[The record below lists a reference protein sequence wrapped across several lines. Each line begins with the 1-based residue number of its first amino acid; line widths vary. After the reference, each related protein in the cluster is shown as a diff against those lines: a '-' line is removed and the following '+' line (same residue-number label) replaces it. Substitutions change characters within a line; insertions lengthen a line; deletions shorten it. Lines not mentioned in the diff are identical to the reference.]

1 MHMKN
6 IKDVNVIDGF
16 LLKESYSLYGD
27 ANFDYHDEIKMGL
40 RNLRVNVR
48 SYIGK
53 ENDVDNFKINFIN
66 GFADFLYET
75 KYMLDQSRLSG
86 VPINIIL
93 EDGRPDLENDD
104 FSLVNEPNGQVSGRA
119 FIKGKNDHNI
129 LGFNKSIDIESI
141 DIFVSMHSVNQLV
154 HEFGHILD
162 FAYGEGKNVD
172 LSMNHDFD
180 NIVNEYR
187 RAVSANKLKYM
198 LSKNDVQ
205 YFGRRDEIYARMF
218 HSWEYNTVEKHR
230 SDNILI
236 SRKRDGVMNVEDLI
250 ADKVYDVNKD
260 QVDTYYDSKFGS
272 ILEDFRLSELS
283 IDDTKSVLTDV
294 ELLSKLTE
302 IETDIFGNNN
312 VSKLNNVKS
321 IDIDL

>member
-1 MHMKN
+1 MSVRIN
-6 IKDVNVIDGF
+6 DINVIDGF
-16 LLKESYSLYGD
+16 LLPDNGYTLHPNSDFTYEF
-27 ANFDYHDEIKMGL
+27 NFDIDNMIDVTL
-40 RNLRVNVR
+40 R
-48 SYIGK
+48 SYDDKKQYVIDFTYK
-53 ENDVDNFKINFIN
+53 FTEIFSPFFKDV
-66 GFADFLYET
+66 
-75 KYMLDQSRLSG
+75 KYILDQSRLSG
-86 VPINIIL
+86 VPINIVL

-119 FIKGKNDHNI
+119 FIKGKNNHNI
-129 LGFNKSIDIESI
+129 LGFNKSVDIESI
-141 DIFVSMHSVNQLV
+141 DIFVSMHSINQLV

-162 FAYGEGKNVD
+162 FAHGEGKNAD
-172 LSMNHDFD
+172 LSMSHDFD

-187 RAVSANKLKYM
+187 RAVSANKFKYM

-218 HSWEYNTVEKHR
+218 HSWEYNTVEKYR
-230 SDNILI
+230 SDNILV
-236 SRKRDGVMNVEDLI
+236 SRKRDGVMNMGDLI

-283 IDDTKSVLTDV
+283 TDDTKSVLTDV

-302 IETDIFGNNN
+302 IETDVFGDND
-312 VSKLNNVKS
+312 VSTLSNAKS

>member
-1 MHMKN
+1 M
-6 IKDVNVIDGF
+6 GF
-16 LLKESYSLYGD
+16 
-27 ANFDYHDEIKMGL
+27 
-40 RNLRVNVR
+40 
-48 SYIGK
+48 
-53 ENDVDNFKINFIN
+53 
-66 GFADFLYET
+66 T
-75 KYMLDQSRLSG
+75 
-86 VPINIIL
+86 
-93 EDGRPDLENDD
+93 
-104 FSLVNEPNGQVSGRA
+104 
-119 FIKGKNDHNI
+119 
-129 LGFNKSIDIESI
+129 KSIDIESI

-198 LSKNDVQ
+198 LSQNDVQ

-236 SRKRDGVMNVEDLI
+236 SRKGDGVMNVGDLI

-302 IETDIFGNNN
+302 IETDIFSNNN
-312 VSKLNNVKS
+312 VSKLNNIKS

>member
-1 MHMKN
+1 MLPNNGYTLHPN
-6 IKDVNVIDGF
+6 SNFTYEFNFDIDNVIDVTLRPYDDKKQYVIDFTYKFTESFSLF
-16 LLKESYSLYGD
+16 LKD
-27 ANFDYHDEIKMGL
+27 VK
-40 RNLRVNVR
+40 
-48 SYIGK
+48 YI
-53 ENDVDNFKINFIN
+53 
-66 GFADFLYET
+66 
-75 KYMLDQSRLSG
+75 LDQSRLSG

-104 FSLVNEPNGQVSGRA
+104 FLLVNEPNGQVSGRA
-119 FIKGKNDHNI
+119 FVKGKNNHNI
-129 LGFNKSIDIESI
+129 LGFNKNIDIESI

-187 RAVSANKLKYM
+187 RAVSANNLKYM

-218 HSWEYNTVEKHR
+218 HAWEYNIVEKGR
-230 SDNILI
+230 SDNILV
-236 SRKRDGVMNVEDLI
+236 SRKRDGVMNVGDLI

-272 ILEDFRLSELS
+272 ILEEFRLSELS

-302 IETDIFGNNN
+302 IETDIFSNNN
-312 VSKLNNVKS
+312 VSKLNNIKS

>member
-1 MHMKN
+1 MLPNNGYTLHPN
-6 IKDVNVIDGF
+6 SNFTYEFNFDIDNVIDVTLRPYDDKKQYVIDFTYKFTESFSLF
-16 LLKESYSLYGD
+16 LKD
-27 ANFDYHDEIKMGL
+27 VK
-40 RNLRVNVR
+40 
-48 SYIGK
+48 YI
-53 ENDVDNFKINFIN
+53 
-66 GFADFLYET
+66 
-75 KYMLDQSRLSG
+75 LDQSRLSG

-104 FSLVNEPNGQVSGRA
+104 FLLVNEPNGQVSGRA
-119 FIKGKNDHNI
+119 FVKGKNNHNI
-129 LGFNKSIDIESI
+129 LGFNKNIDIESI

-236 SRKRDGVMNVEDLI
+236 SRKGDGVMNVGDLI

-272 ILEDFRLSELS
+272 ILEEFRLSELS
-283 IDDTKSVLTDV
+283 IDDTKSILTDN

-302 IETDIFGNNN
+302 IEIDIFSNNN
-312 VSKLNNVKS
+312 VSKLNNIKS

>member
-1 MHMKN
+1 MSVRIN
-6 IKDVNVIDGF
+6 DINVVDGF
-16 LLKESYSLYGD
+16 LLPDNGYTLHPNSDFTYEF
-27 ANFDYHDEIKMGL
+27 NFDIDNMIDVTL
-40 RNLRVNVR
+40 R
-48 SYIGK
+48 SYDDKKQCVIDFTYNFTEVFSPFLK
-53 ENDVDNFKINFIN
+53 DV
-66 GFADFLYET
+66 

-86 VPINIIL
+86 VPINIVL
-93 EDGRPDLENDD
+93 EDGRPDLESDD

-119 FIKGKNDHNI
+119 FIKGKNNHNI
-129 LGFNKSIDIESI
+129 LGFNKSVDIESI
-141 DIFVSMHSVNQLV
+141 DIFVSMYSVNQLI

-187 RAVSANKLKYM
+187 RAVSANKFKYM

-230 SDNILI
+230 SDNILV
-236 SRKRDGVMNVEDLI
+236 SRKRDGVMNVGDLI

-260 QVDTYYDSKFGS
+260 QVDTYYDSKFSS
-272 ILEDFRLSELS
+272 ILEHFRLSEL
-283 IDDTKSVLTDV
+283 ITDDTKSVLTDV

-302 IETDIFGNNN
+302 IETDVFGDND
-312 VSKLNNVKS
+312 VSTLSNAKS